1 MCSRVVHTCR
11 FAFLSCSPLNTR
23 NAKLSDERLPIPVNG
38 RSGDLPIASR
48 KFFFSPCPAGELGT
62 IPGRSP
68 ETRYETDHHKTN
80 ANRKGKGLDQMPA
93 LGYWD
98 GITWLQLRSFFVSQP
113 GGGRIRLN
121 DLPFRNGRMRP
132 NEAADQ
138 WVVTPPAVAP
148 GSSLYVLSLIAQ
160 ENTKD

>member
-1 MCSRVVHTCR
+1 M
-11 FAFLSCSPLNTR
+11 F
-23 NAKLSDERLPIPVNG
+23 
-38 RSGDLPIASR
+38 
-48 KFFFSPCPAGELGT
+48 
-62 IPGRSP
+62 GRSP
-68 ETRYETDHHKTN
+68 ETRYETDHHKPN